1 MHVLLWI
8 SNFDMK
14 NGILKEGTLGN
25 NLEFTNWKIRTQQT
39 DDIYQAEFNDG
50 TRDSQFMIDG
60 EIIHT
65 WNSDCKTSFVI
76 IVKDQKIVLMSTFRL
91 DEYSLPN
98 ETDNVDAF
106 TSTVVYYS
114 HNSSFPYYSLFNSSS
129 NNTNITDM
137 FAYKLKHPAVGAVLA
152 MFSLVTILGNLLV
165 ITSVY
170 KELYLR
176 TITNYFIVSLA
187 VADLMVGGIVMPFS
201 ISLEMTN
208 QVWLFGTEWC
218 DMWHSFDV
226 LASTASI
233 LNLCIISLDRYW
245 AISDPI
251 AYPTKMSSCKVMLL
265 IAFVWL
271 CSAGISFPAIAWW
284 KAVTPSDLPSHMCF
298 FTEDSAYLIF
308 SSFVSF
314 YCPTFVMMFVYWR
327 IYLAAASQMR
337 SLKMGSKV
345 LTSNGSHG
353 NREVMTLRIHRGGMP
368 RQASDE
374 YSNTYEKCISDPE
387 SQSLS
392 PDSAR
397 TSIQS
402 PGRQAKNIT
411 RKLRQ
416 FALSK
421 KLTKIAREQKA
432 AKTLGIV
439 VGVFIICWMPFFVFN
454 VLFGICH
461 SACVSYPEIVFPVFT
476 WLGYINSGMNPVIY
490 ALSMKDFRRAFGKI
504 IFACCPK
511 QHFEYRKTNNNCSST
526 SSFTVTC
533 ADRL

>member
-1 MHVLLWI
+1 
-8 SNFDMK
+8 MK
-14 NGILKEGTLGN
+14 FVTREEETFGN
-25 NLEFTNWKIRTQQT
+25 NCEFTIRNILIKHTKYH
-39 DDIYQAEFNDG
+39 YQSRFND
-50 TRDSQFMIDG
+50 
-60 EIIHT
+60 EIIRYKLMT
-65 WNSDCKTSFVI
+65 NSNINQLTTTTEEIPFVI
-76 IVKDQKIVLMSTFRL
+76 IKREQKIFLMSTSRL
-91 DEYSLPN
+91 DDYFLLNQSDK
-98 ETDNVDAF
+98 TDAA
-106 TSTVVYYS
+106 TTVIYY
-114 HNSSFPYYSLFNSSS
+114 NSSLLSEVSLNSSNS
-129 NNTNITDM
+129 TNSQYD
-137 FAYKLKHPAVGAVLA
+137 LKHPAIGAVLS

-165 ITSVY
+165 IVSVY
-170 KELYLR
+170 RELYLR

-201 ISLEMTN
+201 ISLELTN
-208 QVWLFGTEWC
+208 QVWLFGSEWC

-284 KAVTPSDLPSHMCF
+284 KAVTPNDLPSGMCF

-327 IYLAAASQMR
+327 IYLAAAQQMR
-337 SLKMGSKV
+337 SLKIGSKV

-353 NREVMTLRIHRGGMP
+353 NREVMTLRIHRGGMT
-368 RQASDE
+368 RQSSDE
-374 YSNTYEKCISDPE
+374 YSNTYEKCVIDPE
-387 SQSLS
+387 NQSLS
-392 PDSAR
+392 PESAR
-397 TSIQS
+397 ASIQS

-454 VLFGICH
+454 ILFGICH
-461 SACVSYPEIVFPVFT
+461 TACVTSPEIVFPIFT

-490 ALSMKDFRRAFGKI
+490 SLSMKDFRRAFCKI
-504 IFACCPK
+504 LFACCPK

-533 ADRL
+533 TDRL

>member
-1 MHVLLWI
+1 MKFEILSAKVFWKYSDTISASDFTLLNEFFYFFEVNEYELLGTKI
-8 SNFDMK
+8 AFVRNNKPNKIEENNKKPFITDK
-14 NGILKEGTLGN
+14 KRKESFMSTTGFGGYSLLNQSGKTDDFTTIVFTTN
-25 NLEFTNWKIRTQQT
+25 NL
-39 DDIYQAEFNDG
+39 
-50 TRDSQFMIDG
+50 SQYGD
-60 EIIHT
+60 
-65 WNSDCKTSFVI
+65 
-76 IVKDQKIVLMSTFRL
+76 
-91 DEYSLPN
+91 
-98 ETDNVDAF
+98 
-106 TSTVVYYS
+106 
-114 HNSSFPYYSLFNSSS
+114 SSS
-129 NNTNITDM
+129 NSSNVTD
-137 FAYKLKHPAVGAVLA
+137 FSYELKHPAVGAVLA
-152 MFSLVTILGNLLV
+152 IFSLVTILGNLLV
-165 ITSVY
+165 IVSVY
-170 KELYLR
+170 RELYLR

-208 QVWLFGTEWC
+208 QIWLFGSEWC
-218 DMWHSFDV
+218 DLWHSFDV

-251 AYPTKMSSCKVMLL
+251 AYPTKMSSCKVSLL

-284 KAVTPSDLPSHMCF
+284 KAVTPNNLPSHMCF

-337 SLKMGSKV
+337 SLKVGSKV
-345 LTSNGSHG
+345 LTANGSNG
-353 NREVMTLRIHRGGMP
+353 NREVMTLRIHRGGMT
-368 RQASDE
+368 RQSSDE
-374 YSNTYEKCISDPE
+374 YSNTYEKCVSDHE
-387 SQSLS
+387 NQSLTHEGG
-392 PDSAR
+392 R

-402 PGRQAKNIT
+402 PARQTKNIT

-439 VGVFIICWMPFFVFN
+439 VGVFIICWLPFFVFN
-454 VLFGICH
+454 ILFGICH
-461 SACVSYPEIVFPVFT
+461 ISCVTTPEIIFPIVT

-504 IFACCPK
+504 VFACCPK

-533 ADRL
+533 TDRL